1 MKQIEAV
8 IFDLDGVLIDTAEY
22 HYVAWKNLAADMGF
36 EFKREDNERLKGVS
50 REESLRIL
58 LETGAVEKTEAEKQE
73 LAARKNEAYL
83 KSIQGLT
90 EEDLLP
96 GVRGFLRELQTF
108 NVPFAL
114 GSASRNASVILEG
127 TGISPLFAAVVDG
140 NDLGKAKPDPEV
152 FLKGAEKMGIAPEA
166 CVVFEDAQAGI
177 DAARAAG
184 MRVVAVGSPEM
195 LTGADFYISNLKD
208 ITFAGL
214 KRELGVPSS

>member
-8 IFDLDGVLIDTAEY
+8 IFDLDGVLIDTAEH
-22 HYVAWKNLAADMGF
+22 HYEAWRNLATDMGF

-58 LETGAVEKTEAEKQE
+58 LETGGVEKSEAEKQE
-73 LAARKNEAYL
+73 LAAKKNEAYL

-108 NVPFAL
+108 KVPFAL
-114 GSASRNASVILEG
+114 GSASRNASVILDG
-127 TGISPLFAAVVDG
+127 TGIGSMFTAVVDG
-140 NDLGKAKPDPEV
+140 NDLQKAKPDPEV
-152 FLKGAEKMGIAPEA
+152 FLKGAEKMGVAPES

-184 MRVVAVGSPEM
+184 MRVVAVGSPE
-195 LTGADFYISNLKD
+195 LLSGADFYTSNLKD

-214 KRELGVPSS
+214 KRELGVPSK